1 MQIVF
6 QPYPATIDQLKH
18 WAEHDVAGLSNGE
31 CHKALWMLNQA
42 RREQPLIPR

>member
-18 WAEHDVAGLSNGE
+18 WAEHDASRLSGTE
-31 CHKALWMLNQA
+31 CAKALWILGQSKHGNA
-42 RREQPLIPR
+42 ILPR